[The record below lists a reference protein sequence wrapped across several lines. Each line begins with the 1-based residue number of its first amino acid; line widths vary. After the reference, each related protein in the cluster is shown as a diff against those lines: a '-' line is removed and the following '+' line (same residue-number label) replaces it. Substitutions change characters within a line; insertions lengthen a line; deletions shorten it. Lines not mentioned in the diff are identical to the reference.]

1 MLLYHGQGVCCVK
14 VEVQLNKKDFMRFGW
29 FDAFRHKRAWR
40 RPALFAAILGA
51 AAAVCFLLHNRR
63 GAVLLGC
70 VLLVVA
76 LGLPA
81 AWLLSFCL
89 SLRRQA
95 QAAGLSTRKYA
106 YTLELH
112 DDDRGIVVDNGNEH
126 AAYSWEQVFHVYR
139 NESASYLYIT
149 PRRAFLLP
157 HDCVKGGA
165 DGLWE
170 LIGRRLPADRQTN
183 TMRSF

>member
-1 MLLYHGQGVCCVK
+1 MLLYHEQGGYGVK

-29 FDAFRHKRAWR
+29 FDAFRHKKVWR
-40 RPALFAAILGA
+40 RPALFAAILGV
-51 AAAVCFLLHNRR
+51 AAAVCFVLHNRR

-81 AWLLSFCL
+81 AWFLSFCL
-89 SLRRQA
+89 SLRKQA
-95 QAAGLSTRKYA
+95 QAAGLSGGKYA

-126 AAYSWEQVFHVYR
+126 AAYSWEQIFHVYR
-139 NESASYLYIT
+139 SKTASYLYIT
-149 PRRAFLLP
+149 PQRAFLIP
-157 HDCVKGGA
+157 HACVK
-165 DGLWE
+165 DGENRLWE
-170 LIGRRLPADRQTN
+170 LVGRWVPVDRQTS
-183 TMRSF
+183 TVRLF

>member
-1 MLLYHGQGVCCVK
+1 MLLYHGQGVCRVRI
-14 VEVQLNKKDFMRFGW
+14 EVQLNKKEFMRFGW
-29 FDAFRHKRAWR
+29 FDAFRHKKVWR
-40 RPALFAAILGA
+40 RPVLFAAILGT
-51 AAAVCFLLHNRR
+51 AAVICFVLHNRH

-81 AWLLSFCL
+81 AWFLSFYL
-89 SLRRQA
+89 SLRNQA
-95 QAAGLSTRKYA
+95 QAAGLSSRKYA

-126 AAYSWEQVFHVYR
+126 AAYPWEQIFHVYR

-149 PRRAFLLP
+149 PQRAFLIP

-165 DGLWE
+165 DDMWALV
-170 LIGRRLPADRQTN
+170 GRRIPVDRQTK
-183 TMRSF
+183 TVRSF